1 MAADGWCGS
10 SSRVSDLLCVDESR
24 QHAIVER
31 QGLVHARLPRQL
43 VSALVW
49 NGQFGVQIFFAIS
62 GFLITSTTLRR
73 WGSAASVNVLDF
85 YRLRFARIAPL
96 MMLVLLILSVL
107 HLTHV
112 KGFVVG
118 EKTGGLGRALVAAL
132 TFHVN
137 LLEAR
142 RGYLPASWDVLWSL
156 SVEEMFYLCF
166 PLVCRAFSSY
176 QFSVGSA
183 FCFCLLRT
191 LRPLG
196 GVEP

>member
-1 MAADGWCGS
+1 M
-10 SSRVSDLLCVDESR
+10 
-24 QHAIVER
+24 
-31 QGLVHARLPRQL
+31 
-43 VSALVW
+43 
-49 NGQFGVQIFFAIS
+49 
-62 GFLITSTTLRR
+62 
-73 WGSAASVNVLDF
+73 NVLDF

-96 MMLVLLILSVL
+96 MMLLLLIISVL

-118 EKTGGLGRALVAAL
+118 EKTGGLGRALFAAL

-166 PLVCRAFSSY
+166 PLVCQAFRRTSVLVALLLVFVFLGPFARAEALNHNPVWREYSY
-176 QFSVGSA
+176 LGA
-183 FCFCLLRT
+183 WTALRW
-191 LRPLG
+191 
-196 GVEP
+196 VV